1 MADFFK
7 GLAGGFGTGL
17 QLGQALR
24 QRRQEDELAKAYA
37 KPEEFTD
44 YTPAQMQEIQRLQ
57 SSGAYDVQA
66 IPGAEGAVPTLR
78 FAPRQGIELGQGEML
93 AAPTEIAPQRV
104 QRYGTQT
111 VAGQFDPT
119 VLRGLQMR
127 EAAGVLGRY
136 GDVRGA
142 AALEAQAEEQAYQAQ
157 KRPLELAQ
165 LKQQGELT
173 GLQLSRSKRDE
184 EAAQR
189 LDNFSAFAAERPEA
203 TVAEL
208 KEAAFKQFK
217 FTPEQ
222 WQKTVTTRLGIEN
235 AEMDSF
241 KNNIKKKL
249 QGKNLAQLGSLY
261 NTDPDFDDKTDLA
274 IVPGKGGAV
283 TLNFIDKATG
293 RVSGSQSFK
302 SEALATEYLNK
313 QATEPETVGS
323 WMLNLRKVESAIE
336 AQGAATE
343 ASRASAG
350 LTNER
355 RNALKKDSDTLA
367 RLDAID
373 QQIEALTPEEAAGP
387 KGRGLLIQRN
397 AIAAGTNKQV
407 TVSAAGRAD
416 RPALSESEAT
426 ARAKAMVE
434 TREINP
440 ATKKPYTFN
449 AALDV
454 VKGTAP
460 ADPADALIAA
470 MRKNAPAAPGATPAG
485 QQLIGLS
492 NAMLPPA
499 PVPRTQPTTSQE
511 RLRGLYLGQ

>member
-44 YTPAQMQEIQRLQ
+44 YTPEQMQEIQRLQ

-104 QRYGTQT
+104 QRYGRQT
-111 VAGQFDPT
+111 VGGQFDPMA
-119 VLRGLQMR
+119 LQGLQMR
-127 EAAGVLGRY
+127 EAARVLGSY

-142 AALEAQAEEQAYQAQ
+142 AALEAQADEQAYQAK
-157 KRPLELAQ
+157 KRPLELKQ
-165 LKQQGELT
+165 LEGALVSQGLTIDQAKRAAEEQVNITAAREKLQQRRKEGPLTAAIISDVAGEFKLDPTKFLQAEDAVNTLEIKDLKRSLSTAALQGEE
-173 GLQLSRSKRDE
+173 GL
-184 EAAQR
+184 
-189 LDNFSAFAAERPEA
+189 N
-203 TVAEL
+203 
-208 KEAAFKQFK
+208 K
-217 FTPEQ
+217 F
-222 WQKTVTTRLGIEN
+222 
-235 AEMDSF
+235 
-241 KNNIKKKL
+241 
-249 QGKNLAQLGSLY
+249 LADKF
-261 NTDPDFDDKTDLA
+261 DPDKTDNIKPM
-274 IVPGKGGAV
+274 IVKAKDGSFVVTYGDRVLSEYGAHKNMMSLVGGVINMIDQNPFA
-283 TLNFIDKATG
+283 TLTTL
-293 RVSGSQSFK
+293 STL
-302 SEALATEYLNK
+302 ET
-313 QATEPETVGS
+313 QA
-323 WMLNLRKVESAIE
+323 
-336 AQGAATE
+336 AARE
-343 ASRASAG
+343 ASKSTTNLANARTKG
-350 LTNER
+350 L
-355 RNALKKDSDTLA
+355 AKDSDTLA

-407 TVSAAGRAD
+407 TVPAAGRAD

>member
-44 YTPAQMQEIQRLQ
+44 YTPEQMQEIQRLQ
-57 SSGAYDVQA
+57 RSGAYDVQA

-104 QRYGTQT
+104 QRYGGQT

-119 VLRGLQMR
+119 ALRGLQMR
-127 EAAGVLGRY
+127 EAARVLGSY

-142 AALEAQAEEQAYQAQ
+142 AALEAQADEQAYQAK
-157 KRPLELAQ
+157 KRPLELKQ
-165 LKQQGELT
+165 LEGALVSQGLTIDQAKRAAEEQVNITAAREKLQQRRKEGPLTAAIISDVAGEFKLDPTKFLQAEDAVNTLEIKDLKRSLSTAALQGEE
-173 GLQLSRSKRDE
+173 GL
-184 EAAQR
+184 
-189 LDNFSAFAAERPEA
+189 N
-203 TVAEL
+203 
-208 KEAAFKQFK
+208 K
-217 FTPEQ
+217 F
-222 WQKTVTTRLGIEN
+222 
-235 AEMDSF
+235 
-241 KNNIKKKL
+241 
-249 QGKNLAQLGSLY
+249 LADKF
-261 NTDPDFDDKTDLA
+261 DPDKTDNIKPM
-274 IVPGKGGAV
+274 IVKAKDGSFVVTYGDRVLSEYGAHKNMMSLVGGVINMIDQNPFA
-283 TLNFIDKATG
+283 TLTTL
-293 RVSGSQSFK
+293 STL
-302 SEALATEYLNK
+302 ET
-313 QATEPETVGS
+313 QA
-323 WMLNLRKVESAIE
+323 
-336 AQGAATE
+336 AARE
-343 ASRASAG
+343 ASKSTTNLANARTKG
-350 LTNER
+350 L
-355 RNALKKDSDTLA
+355 AKDSATLA
-367 RLDAID
+367 KLDAID

-407 TVSAAGRAD
+407 TVPAAGRAD

-499 PVPRTQPTTSQE
+499 PAPRTQPTTSQE

>member
-7 GLAGGFGTGL
+7 GLTGGFQTGL
-17 QLGQALR
+17 QLGQQLR
-24 QRRQEDELAKAYA
+24 QRRQEDELAKVYA

-44 YTPAQMQEIQRLQ
+44 YTPEQMQEIQRLQ

-142 AALEAQAEEQAYQAQ
+142 AALEAQADEQAYQAK
-157 KRPLELAQ
+157 KRPLELKQ
-165 LKQQGELT
+165 LEGALVSQGLTIDQARRAAEEQVNITAAREKLQQRRKEGPLTAAIISDVAGEFKLDPTKFLQAEDAVNTLEIKDLKRSLSTAALQGEE
-173 GLQLSRSKRDE
+173 GL
-184 EAAQR
+184 
-189 LDNFSAFAAERPEA
+189 N
-203 TVAEL
+203 
-208 KEAAFKQFK
+208 K
-217 FTPEQ
+217 F
-222 WQKTVTTRLGIEN
+222 
-235 AEMDSF
+235 
-241 KNNIKKKL
+241 
-249 QGKNLAQLGSLY
+249 LADKF
-261 NTDPDFDDKTDLA
+261 DPDKTDNIKPM
-274 IVPGKGGAV
+274 IVKAKDGSFVVTYGDRVLSEYGAHKNMMSLVGGVINMIDQNPFA
-283 TLNFIDKATG
+283 TLTTL
-293 RVSGSQSFK
+293 STL
-302 SEALATEYLNK
+302 ET
-313 QATEPETVGS
+313 QA
-323 WMLNLRKVESAIE
+323 
-336 AQGAATE
+336 AARE
-343 ASRASAG
+343 ASKSTTNLANARTKG
-350 LTNER
+350 L
-355 RNALKKDSDTLA
+355 AKDSDTLA

-407 TVSAAGRAD
+407 TVPAAGRAD

-499 PVPRTQPTTSQE
+499 PAPRTQPTTSQE

>member
-7 GLAGGFGTGL
+7 GLTGGFQTGL
-17 QLGQALR
+17 QLGQQLR

-57 SSGAYDVQA
+57 SSGAYDVEA
-66 IPGAEGAVPTLR
+66 IPGVEGAVPTLR

-127 EAAGVLGRY
+127 EAARVLGSY

-142 AALEAQAEEQAYQAQ
+142 AALEAQADEQAYQAK
-157 KRPLELAQ
+157 KRPLELKQ
-165 LKQQGELT
+165 LEGALVSQGLTIDQAKRAAEEQVNITAAREKLQQRRKEGPLTAAIISDVAGEFKLDPTKFLQAEDAVNTLEIKDLKRSLSTAALQGEE
-173 GLQLSRSKRDE
+173 GL
-184 EAAQR
+184 
-189 LDNFSAFAAERPEA
+189 N
-203 TVAEL
+203 
-208 KEAAFKQFK
+208 K
-217 FTPEQ
+217 F
-222 WQKTVTTRLGIEN
+222 
-235 AEMDSF
+235 
-241 KNNIKKKL
+241 
-249 QGKNLAQLGSLY
+249 LADKF
-261 NTDPDFDDKTDLA
+261 DPDKTDNIKPM
-274 IVPGKGGAV
+274 IVKAKDGSFVVTYGDRVLSEYGAHKNMMSLVGGVINMIDQNPFA
-283 TLNFIDKATG
+283 TLTTL
-293 RVSGSQSFK
+293 STL
-302 SEALATEYLNK
+302 ET
-313 QATEPETVGS
+313 QA
-323 WMLNLRKVESAIE
+323 
-336 AQGAATE
+336 AARE
-343 ASRASAG
+343 ASKSTTNLANARTKG
-350 LTNER
+350 L
-355 RNALKKDSDTLA
+355 AKDSATLA
-367 RLDAID
+367 KLDAID

-407 TVSAAGRAD
+407 TVPAAGRAD

-499 PVPRTQPTTSQE
+499 PAPRTQPTTSQE